1 MHINDLRDDLKMIKE
16 EIIEFRNFIINGQG
30 NGKTKLTGNGTMST
44 SREKPKGDVKLTP
57 NPVNDRSLAIEKS
70 QKSQMVKK

>member
-1 MHINDLRDDLKMIKE
+1 
-16 EIIEFRNFIINGQG
+16 
-30 NGKTKLTGNGTMST
+30 MST

-70 QKSQMVKK
+70 QKEQMSNIKRIIEIQGK